1 MTELELEKIR
11 EEMCDSYCQYSSKYY
26 REKDTERLEEKC
38 EACPMNKLHATA
50 NFIMPREKAVKQLVL
65 SGISTEEELARI
77 EKTLGFQL
85 TPNQIFYL
93 ATGRW
98 RMLGSTTAEAVK
110 RFLLCRGGEVHFQK
124 NGNGPVEWE
133 QKEQEKIIRKLSSAG
148 LGDVKIIF
156 HASTERY
163 RHD

>member
-1 MTELELEKIR
+1 MTEQELEKIR
-11 EEMCDSYCQYSSKYY
+11 EEMCDSYCQYPGKYY
-26 REKDTERLEEKC
+26 RDEDDEKMEKVC
-38 EACPMNKLHATA
+38 EACPMNKLHTTA
-50 NFIMPREKAVKQLVL
+50 NFIMPREKAVRELVL
-65 SGISTEEELARI
+65 SGMATEEELAKI

-85 TPNQIFYL
+85 TPNQIFYI

-110 RFLLCRGGEVHFQK
+110 RFLLCRGGAVHFQ
-124 NGNGPVEWE
+124 NSGNGPVKWE
-133 QKEQEKIIRKLSSAG
+133 QKELARIIEKLSGAG
-148 LGDVKIIF
+148 LGDIKIFF